1 MDGAG
6 SSVPSLIA
14 GALHPNVSMKD
25 VRRRPEKEQEAAW
38 EGENRDRCVE
48 LRIMYPLWRVE

>member
-1 MDGAG
+1 
-6 SSVPSLIA
+6 
-14 GALHPNVSMKD
+14 MKD

-38 EGENRDRCVE
+38 EGENRDRCVD